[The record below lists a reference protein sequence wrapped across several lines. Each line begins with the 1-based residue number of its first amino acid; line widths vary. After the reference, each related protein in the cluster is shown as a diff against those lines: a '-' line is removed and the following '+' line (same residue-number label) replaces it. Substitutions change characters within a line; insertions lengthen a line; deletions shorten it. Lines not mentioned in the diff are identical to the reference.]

1 MKKLL
6 TILSAFG
13 LVASASI
20 NVVACGDTKPPEIKE
35 KTDWVKEDAIKNL
48 GELHY
53 EKNGD
58 EIKIVSDTFEFEA
71 FDSPSNPEE
80 VEWKKEIKLKNED
93 VKKLD
98 TKLYGNSTIENQ
110 WNYEIMSYISLSKY
124 GSEEDAI
131 KDYNESLKYTNNPYL
146 NFSEDWFRGDAH
158 HYRIYRIEH
167 QLYDKNGDNAIT
179 VYFTTIMFDFIF
191 GYINENID
199 KVMQEIIIDFEEL
212 CKDNKR
218 EDVHLVKDQ
227 NKYILQ
233 GIKLSD
239 VLMTAEGEERDVYFI
254 LFLWFEWKCYILSKE
269 INEFNIKKS
278 EFDYLKKTSY
288 EVPSGLDKKETKL
301 QLAFSKKSP
310 IYLSNFNTWLDD
322 PEQDKHPLF
331 INLEEA

>member
-6 TILSAFG
+6 TLLSAFG

-53 EKNGD
+53 EKDGA
-58 EIKIVSDTFEFEA
+58 ETKIVSDTFEFEA

-80 VEWKKEIKLKNED
+80 VEWKKEIKLKND
-93 VKKLD
+93 GVKKLD

-110 WNYEIMSYISLSKY
+110 WNYEIMSYISLSNN

-131 KDYNESLKYTNNPYL
+131 KDYNESLKYTKNPYL
-146 NFSEDWFRGDAH
+146 NFSEDWFSGDAH
-158 HYRIYRIEH
+158 HYEIYIME
-167 QLYDKNGDNAIT
+167 QQVYDKNHESPIT

-199 KVMQEIIIDFEEL
+199 KVMQEIIIDFKDL
-212 CKDNKR
+212 CDENDKN
-218 EDVHLVKDQ
+218 DVYLIKEQ
-227 NKYILQ
+227 NEYMIH
-233 GIKLSD
+233 GISLSD
-239 VLMTAEGEERDVYFI
+239 ELMIDGEKLDVYFI
-254 LFLWFEWKCYILSKE
+254 LYLWFKSKCYDLSKQ
-269 INEFNIKKS
+269 INEFNIKES
-278 EFDYLKKTSY
+278 EFDYLRETSY
-288 EVPSGLDKKETKL
+288 EVTAGSNKNETKL

-310 IYLSNFNTWLDD
+310 IYLSSFNTWDY
-322 PEQDKHPLF
+322 EQEWYRFPLF

>member
-13 LVASASI
+13 LVASTSI
-20 NVVACGDTKPPEIKE
+20 NLVACGDTSPPEIKE

-53 EKNGD
+53 EINGD

-71 FDSPSNPEE
+71 FDSPSKPEE
-80 VEWKKEIKLKNED
+80 IEWKKEIKLKNDD

-110 WNYEIMSYISLSKY
+110 WNYEIMSYISLSNN

-131 KDYNESLKYTNNPYL
+131 KDYNESLKYTKNPYL
-146 NFSEDWFRGDAH
+146 NFSENWFRGDAH
-158 HYRIYRIEH
+158 HYRIYSIE
-167 QLYDKNGDNAIT
+167 QQVCDKNGDNAIT

-199 KVMQEIIIDFEEL
+199 KVMQEIIIDFEQL
-212 CKDNKR
+212 CKENKR
-218 EDVHLVKDQ
+218 DDVSLVKVQ

-233 GIKLSD
+233 EIKLNENLTID
-239 VLMTAEGEERDVYFI
+239 GKNWDVYFI
-254 LFLWFEWKCYILSKE
+254 LSQWFESKCYSLSEE

-278 EFDYLKKTSY
+278 EFDYLKETSY
-288 EVPSGLDKKETKL
+288 EVMSGLDKKETKL

-310 IYLSNFNTWLDD
+310 IYISNFSTWHND
-322 PEQDKHPLF
+322 PEQYKYPLF
-331 INLEEA
+331 INLEEEE